1 MKNPVPRNLF
11 FWVIYTKNNAIRI
24 ENPTDGINK
33 NRSPMK
39 VPIGNTRLLT
49 KLKGKRYAK
58 MENENIGLAF
68 LNLNIPYKSKEYVA
82 REISGNKFHMD

>member
-1 MKNPVPRNLF
+1 MKNPVPSDLF
-11 FWVIYTKNNAIRI
+11 FWVIYRISNAIRI

-49 KLKGKRYAK
+49 KLKGKRQAK
-58 MENENIGLAF
+58 MENEDSGLVF
-68 LNLNIPYKSKEYVA
+68 LNLNIPHKSKEYVA
-82 REISGNKFHMD
+82 REISGNKFQMD